1 MSGKLCGVLPIV
13 QTPFTAADEIDVPV
27 LRREIDWAF
36 GAGANGLGSG
46 MVSETFRLTY
56 SERLQLTEL
65 MAEFAGGRGA
75 VFAAVGAES
84 SRQAVEYAVAAERA

>member
-56 SERLQLTEL
+56 SERLRLTEL

-84 SRQAVEYAVAAERA
+84 IW